1 MSACCALCVSLDVLC
16 VSVVWCPCSLFVY
29 VVLSVGCVLCI
40 YVFFV
45 CVCCYLYCCVLS
57 PCAEYL
63 LLSVLCVCVSLSCVM
78 LVCSFSVCCV
88 SLVRVGCMHTVVWMY
103 CVSGC
108 LCFLCVHAHNMVTFK
123 ETTHLLPEDGI
134 FFWGGGGCPSGDSTP
149 QHPQLLA
156 LVSRAWLGSAVS
168 R

>member
-1 MSACCALCVSLDVLC
+1 M
-16 VSVVWCPCSLFVY
+16 
-29 VVLSVGCVLCI
+29 
-40 YVFFV
+40 
-45 CVCCYLYCCVLS
+45 CVCCMVSMLSLCLCGFVCWLCAMYICLFCV
-57 PCAEYL
+57 CL
-63 LLSVLCVCVSLSCVM
+63 LLFILLCVISVCRVSFVKCAVCVCVSLSCVM